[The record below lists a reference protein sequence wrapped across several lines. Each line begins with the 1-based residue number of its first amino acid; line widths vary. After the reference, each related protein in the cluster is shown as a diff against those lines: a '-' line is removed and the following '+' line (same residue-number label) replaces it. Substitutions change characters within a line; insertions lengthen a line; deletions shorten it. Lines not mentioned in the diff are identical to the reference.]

1 MCTCDF
7 PTLKEKNLPA
17 YQSNKHFDS
26 LLLPS
31 DDPSPV
37 PAFTFHLSKSSM
49 HCTHSHMQICH
60 ALEHIY
66 CSVWTMKLTNPFTLL
81 HMQSGMVGRS
91 ASDAGMSAQT
101 GAEAQQS
108 ALPDLPE
115 VGRPALERVYSS
127 AKRQADSSWAD
138 SQSPHKRQE
147 VDQSPEHAAAGPA
160 SQAEASDRD
169 ADDSMITEP
178 EDETATGRLTVQLQ
192 GADSA
197 SADAQH
203 ALAPDDDATSNSS
216 GGFMSYIPGTHANRA
231 SHAGQA
237 PDPYLGDGPA
247 ARLASYIPGGTT
259 AGRLASW
266 LPGSSTAG
274 RLADFAVSRAEQGF
288 AHYSELPKAQEFS
301 TSTETST
308 GLDSHVPGT
317 TANWASQGDS
327 GPELAASQSAQR
339 HNTVGSQAN
348 QQDSDR
354 GTATSGSSK
363 QGIASGSGG
372 SSSSGGGGGVMSYI
386 PGTEANQASTAAQEL
401 GLDCDKSSGLA
412 SSLASYVPGMQ
423 ANSASRAEEG
433 PAATSGSSS
442 GTASYVPGTG
452 ANRAADDKQSRV
464 EADSPSHAQHGQLAE
479 SDGGSSVGSGIAGYI
494 PGTQANRAAHADSES
509 DSGTG
514 SGLAS
519 YIPGTQAN
527 RETQAPSGESCDL
540 LASTRVGV
548 SDSVSLTN
556 KVQSIRHFGSL

>member
-1 MCTCDF
+1 VCTCDF

-115 VGRPALERVYSS
+115 VGRPALERVSSS

-372 SSSSGGGGGVMSYI
+372 SSSGGGG
-386 PGTEANQASTAAQEL
+386 A
-401 GLDCDKSSGLA
+401 
-412 SSLASYVPGMQ
+412 
-423 ANSASRAEEG
+423 
-433 PAATSGSSS
+433 
-442 GTASYVPGTG
+442 